1 MCEPGLMPM
10 YWARSRNSGE
20 VAHRSQYRCS
30 FQAERCI
37 CPATWGSVT
46 GFIPIQNKI
55 GSRQTP
61 TRKTR
66 LVNRN
71 VKLYNNF
78 RSLGQVTQPF
88 CNYVLFS
95 LSWAFSTPVTSKV
108 KFRNLLLQMMV
119 PPLQFCSWHVGH
131 EVELHCR
138 LELSEPKQ

>member
-1 MCEPGLMPM
+1 MGHLKVFVGISSVWDVTLKKYATCEPGLIPG
-10 YWARSRNSGE
+10 YWARCRNSGE
-20 VAHRSQYRCS
+20 VAHSSLYRCS

-55 GSRQTP
+55 GSRHAP

-71 VKLYNNF
+71 VNNNL
-78 RSLGQVTQPF
+78 RSLRQVTQP

-95 LSWAFSTPVTSKV
+95 LSWVFSSPVTSKV

-119 PPLQFCSWHVGH
+119 PPLQFCS
-131 EVELHCR
+131 
-138 LELSEPKQ
+138 